1 MSSPQT
7 SHNFLYFS
15 EFPGNEREVEG
26 TLSVQPQAIPV
37 KGFKDYFLDL
47 TPQNNERNPWFT
59 GNINT
64 VGFYSIEIAKKVFLT
79 FDNIFH
85 VYLMRGFQK
94 YGRN

>member
-1 MSSPQT
+1 MFLVSNHPP
-7 SHNFLYFS
+7 SHNFSSFS

-47 TPQNNERNPWFT
+47 TPENNERNPWFT

-64 VGFYSIEIAKKVFLT
+64 VGF
-79 FDNIFH
+79 
-85 VYLMRGFQK
+85 
-94 YGRN
+94 

>member
-7 SHNFLYFS
+7 SRNFLYFS

-59 GNINT
+59 GNVNQEK
-64 VGFYSIEIAKKVFLT
+64 SISNNCIVTA
-79 FDNIFH
+79 
-85 VYLMRGFQK
+85 
-94 YGRN
+94 

>member
-7 SHNFLYFS
+7 SRNFLSFS
-15 EFPGNEREVEG
+15 EIPGNEREVEG

-59 GNINT
+59 GNNIIFT
-64 VGFYSIEIAKKVFLT
+64 KK
-79 FDNIFH
+79 DI
-85 VYLMRGFQK
+85 
-94 YGRN
+94 